1 MYVGRKWM
9 RIQSIIAL
17 RPGKNKDKDQ
27 DEMFL
32 HTGCAE
38 GGAVGLLR
46 GWQDGAESGCVEGLP
61 VDCKDGRPL
70 GQAEGCLLGPVFG
83 RLLGCRVGGAEGPDG
98 CEEGLLE
105 GALLGRLCTRESD
118 GMK

>member
-1 MYVGRKWM
+1 
-9 RIQSIIAL
+9 
-17 RPGKNKDKDQ
+17 
-27 DEMFL
+27 MFL

-38 GGAVGLLR
+38 GAAVGLLR
-46 GWQDGAESGCVEGLP
+46 GWQDGADSGCVDGLP
-61 VDCKDGRPL
+61 VDCQDGHPL

-98 CEEGLLE
+98 CEEGLPE
-105 GALLGRLCTRESD
+105 GALLGRLCTSESD